1 MKIKQAS
8 EGKVWAYMENGQE
21 IVLGSTLYLGKN
33 DDGLRYYE
41 VDDPSLKDK
50 EKDIVINSAN
60 NGQ

>member
-1 MKIKQAS
+1 MRIKQAS

-41 VDDPSLKDK
+41 VDDPNINKS
-50 EKDIVINSAN
+50 EDIVID
-60 NGQ
+60 